1 MNNNIS
7 FTGINNIYIG
17 KNATSQMG
25 SFISKSGDVKHG
37 FRETLYTKLKCTLCD
52 NELGKDLSEF
62 RESLNRRKCFQTKS
76 VADTDTTNFEL
87 IIKRNHITDSDEQV
101 SESDFFLNG
110 IGIKPNER
118 NMMPLFTYLAKIT
131 RTLRLSPQMSESQK
145 ECLGVMNQSIAE
157 EAMRFIDNMY

>member
-25 SFISKSGDVKHG
+25 SFLSKSRKVKHG
-37 FRETLYTKLKCTLCD
+37 LRETLYTKLKCTLCD
-52 NELGKDLSEF
+52 NESGNDLSEF
-62 RESLNRRKCFQTKS
+62 RDSLKRGNCFQTAS

-87 IIKRNHITDSDEQV
+87 IIKRNHIKDSNEQV

-110 IGIKPNER
+110 VGIKPNER
-118 NMMPLFTYLAKIT
+118 GMMPLFTYLAKIT
-131 RTLRLSPQMSESQK
+131 RTLGLSPQMSEPQK

-157 EAMRFIDNMY
+157 EAMKFIDNMY